1 MAIGGSWMKTRE
13 AARRQHET
21 KHLQRAGKARIH
33 AAARQENACRHARS
47 GAEVMR
53 GLLSRYVIGLLPG
66 ESRAEALAR
75 AAGISTRELKN
86 ILSDGRETG

>member
-1 MAIGGSWMKTRE
+1 
-13 AARRQHET
+13 
-21 KHLQRAGKARIH
+21 
-33 AAARQENACRHARS
+33 
-47 GAEVMR
+47 MR
-53 GLLSRYVIGLLPG
+53 GLLSRYAIGLLPG